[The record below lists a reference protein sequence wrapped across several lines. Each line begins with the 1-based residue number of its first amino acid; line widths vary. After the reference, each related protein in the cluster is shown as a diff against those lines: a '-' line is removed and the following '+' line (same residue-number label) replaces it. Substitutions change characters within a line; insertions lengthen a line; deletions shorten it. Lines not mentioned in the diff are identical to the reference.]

1 MQEQEWVMR
10 NVIPQVTGLTVNGIY
25 HRYTIEKDPNKE
37 STVRICN
44 ENPNNTGTCTYERV
58 DVWGKGKG
66 STKIGYDAF
75 GGLGSTL
82 GNGSITATGGD
93 AELSDTLIWYDFV
106 YDTCDD
112 PINDPRCPN
121 YESALLK
128 YLQDNGLLDDPEVND
143 PFKEEYIQNQLAQQA
158 EVEEVEEAEE
168 VEEEE
173 KEEETL
179 QEQLA
184 VGGATDKIASVS
196 QQNAMMLAL
205 SQTPKLNSYY
215 AQQIQG
221 GEYKETIVLP
231 DSEIVD
237 NKRALRSLA
246 SDAKHK
252 EMVRSQYDK

>member
-1 MQEQEWVMR
+1 MR

-25 HRYTIEKDPNKE
+25 HRYTIEKDPDKE

-58 DVWGKGKG
+58 DVWGEGEG

-112 PINDPRCPN
+112 PINDP
-121 YESALLK
+121 
-128 YLQDNGLLDDPEVND
+128 
-143 PFKEEYIQNQLAQQA
+143 EYIQNQLAQQA